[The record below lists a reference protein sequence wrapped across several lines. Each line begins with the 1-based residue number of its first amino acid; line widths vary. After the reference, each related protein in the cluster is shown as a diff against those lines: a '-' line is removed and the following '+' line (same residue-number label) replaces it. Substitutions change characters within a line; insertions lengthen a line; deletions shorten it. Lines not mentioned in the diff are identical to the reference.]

1 MSQENVEVV
10 RRWTEAY
17 NRRDI
22 DGLLELSDVDIEFR
36 SIFAAIETGGV
47 FRGQPGVFA
56 YFKTLDDAYERFEV
70 VPQDIIDAG
79 AAALVVAQAEWR
91 GRDSGA
97 EGTTSVFVASWLRA
111 GRILRVETF
120 TDRAQGLEAVGLRE

>member
-10 RRWTEAY
+10 RRWTEAH

-47 FRGQPGVFA
+47 FAGSRASSRTSRRWTTPMSGSKSSSRTSSTLGQAP
-56 YFKTLDDAYERFEV
+56 
-70 VPQDIIDAG
+70 
-79 AAALVVAQAEWR
+79 
-91 GRDSGA
+91 
-97 EGTTSVFVASWLRA
+97 
-111 GRILRVETF
+111 
-120 TDRAQGLEAVGLRE
+120 